1 VPLVTYDLVWATV
14 LWVVV
19 GAVAVVGSGHL
30 SRQPLRRRVA
40 QERGSPYS
48 RDENAR
54 KESG

>member
-1 VPLVTYDLVWATV
+1 VTYDLVWATV